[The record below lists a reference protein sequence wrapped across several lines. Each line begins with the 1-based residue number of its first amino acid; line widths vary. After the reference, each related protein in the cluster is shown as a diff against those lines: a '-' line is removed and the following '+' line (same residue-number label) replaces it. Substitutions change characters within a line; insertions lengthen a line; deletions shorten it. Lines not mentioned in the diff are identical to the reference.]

1 MPLLARS
8 LQLPLPAL
16 SSTHTSSYHH
26 QARLVSLSPVQI
38 AVRVAQLS
46 GIAAVW
52 MLVIW
57 NIAMK
62 FPTTDRSISIPHSVA
77 DLKVLAVTLKA
88 YSSTHFSHVL
98 GLFSIVFLFKQAFG
112 IPGSA
117 LLNLLAG
124 ALYGYPAIPLISLL
138 AASGSTIGYLLSK
151 HIIGSVIFGGLIS
164 KTRIM
169 SWRSAIDEQKDNLLP
184 YLISIRTMPVVP
196 GWFVNLASPFVG
208 IPIGHFFI
216 STAIGLTPFPL
227 YMCTSCA
234 DAINFGF
241 YDTGFKHLDSV
252 AACHDHSSSH
262 SSSSFKK
269 ALCTAFSI
277 YFFRGIHA

>member
-98 GLFSIVFLFKQAFG
+98 GLFSIVFLFKQAFRHPR
-112 IPGSA
+112 ISA
-117 LLNLLAG
+117 LEFVG
-124 ALYGYPAIPLISLL
+124 C
-138 AASGSTIGYLLSK
+138 
-151 HIIGSVIFGGLIS
+151 

-216 STAIGLTPFPL
+216 STAIGLTPFHYICVQAARTL
-227 YMCTSCA
+227 ST
-234 DAINFGF
+234 
-241 YDTGFKHLDSV
+241 LDSMTQV
-252 AACHDHSSSH
+252 LNIWTLLQLVMITAVVIAPVVLKKRFALLFQSISSGGSMRKSH
-262 SSSSFKK
+262 PSGRSPLKDSKP
-269 ALCTAFSI
+269 LM
-277 YFFRGIHA
+277 HV